1 MAIEKLQIRDLRNIE
16 KAELNTEPG
25 INIITGENASG
36 KSSLL
41 EAIHLLL
48 LSKSFRSTKA
58 DVVIRH
64 DQEKCQIVSRI
75 RKNQQT
81 QTLGIEKNRKQT
93 IIKYAGEKLASA
105 AQLAKIQP
113 VVLITPESHQL
124 ILGGP
129 AKRRALIDWLLFHVE
144 QSYYKNWQTYNKV
157 LKQRNAILR
166 KRRFCEELLVWDEKL
181 VQTGV
186 QLDQQRRKTVE
197 KLVLKLQTKTT
208 EFCTFPVELE
218 YECGWGDQDLCEVIA
233 KGREQDLSVG
243 YTRKGPHRSDLIIKT
258 NGQQAAQVLS
268 RGQTKILSAALE
280 MAKISLLK
288 EETGKTAI
296 ILVDDLAAEL
306 DQERKERIA
315 DMLISMDTQ
324 QFITATEQK
333 LLPGKLISETKMF
346 HVEQGCFKEVL

>member
-1 MAIEKLQIRDLRNIE
+1 MTIEKLQIKDLRNIE
-16 KAELNTEPG
+16 KAEIEPAAG

-64 DQEKCQIVSRI
+64 DQERLQIVSRI
-75 RKNQQT
+75 RKEKQT
-81 QTLGIEKNRKQT
+81 NTLGIEKNRKQT
-93 IIKYAGEKLASA
+93 TIKYMGEKVASA
-105 AQLAKIQP
+105 AKLAKIQP

-129 AKRRALIDWLLFHVE
+129 AKRRHLVDWLLFHVE
-144 QSYYKNWQTYNKV
+144 QTYFKNWQTYNKV

-166 KRRFCEELLVWDEKL
+166 KRKFCDELLVWDEKL
-181 VQTGV
+181 VQTGKL
-186 QLDQQRRKTVE
+186 LDEQRRKVVG
-197 KLVLKLQTKTT
+197 KLVIKLQKKTSDYC
-208 EFCTFPVELE
+208 EFPVELE
-218 YECGWGDQDLCEVIA
+218 YETGWGDQDFAEVLEI
-233 KGREQDLSVG
+233 GRNNDLSVG
-243 YTRKGPHRSDLIIKT
+243 YTRKGPHRSDLMIKT
-258 NGQQAAQVLS
+258 NDQLAAQVLS

-288 EETGKTAI
+288 EITGKNAI

-306 DQERKERIA
+306 DHERKEKVA
-315 DMLISMDTQ
+315 EMLITMDTQ
-324 QFITATEQK
+324 QFITATEKK
-333 LLPGKLISETKMF
+333 LLPKELIKETKLF
-346 HVEQGCFKEVL
+346 HVEQGRFAEVI

>member
-1 MAIEKLQIRDLRNIE
+1 VTIEKLQIRDLRNIK
-16 KAELNTEPG
+16 KAELNTETG

-64 DQEKCQIVSRI
+64 DQEKLQIVSRI

-81 QTLGIEKNRKQT
+81 HTLGIEKNRKLT
-93 IIKYAGEKLASA
+93 TIKYAGEKLASA
-105 AQLAKIQP
+105 AELAKIQP

-166 KRRFCEELLVWDEKL
+166 KRKFCEDLLVWDEKL
-181 VQTGV
+181 VQTGKL
-186 QLDQQRRKTVE
+186 LDQQRKDVVE
-197 KLVLKLQTKTT
+197 KLVIKLQKKTSV
-208 EFCTFPVELE
+208 FCAFPVELE
-218 YECGWGDQDLCEVIA
+218 YECGWGDQDLGEVIE
-233 KGREQDLSVG
+233 KGRNQDLSVG

-258 NGQQAAQVLS
+258 NGQIAAQVLS

-288 EETGKTAI
+288 EETGKTVI

-306 DQERKERIA
+306 DQERKEKVVE
-315 DMLISMDTQ
+315 MLISMDTQ

-333 LLPGKLISETKMF
+333 LLPGNLISGKKMF
-346 HVEQGCFKEVL
+346 HVEQGSFKEVL